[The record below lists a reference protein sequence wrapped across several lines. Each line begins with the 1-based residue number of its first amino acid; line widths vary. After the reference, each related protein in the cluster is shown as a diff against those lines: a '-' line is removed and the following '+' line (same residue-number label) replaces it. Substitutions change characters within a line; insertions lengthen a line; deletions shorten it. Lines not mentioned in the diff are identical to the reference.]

1 MRKIIIIVCMMC
13 LVVTGC
19 AYGGGSNEQ
28 NDATI
33 TLEQI
38 KNVFEKHGIPLTE
51 KTDINPDAVFSR
63 AYNDIKPEQFSYN
76 TSQNISIYMYSSS
89 KEAKKGLEDFAES
102 WATADLASYR
112 SHHVAN
118 VLFFYGTETMLGE
131 DKVTMAVE
139 ELKSLT
145 KE

>member
-19 AYGGGSNEQ
+19 TYGGGSNEQ

-38 KNVFEKHGIPLTE
+38 KNVFKKHGIPLTE

-89 KEAKKGLEDFAES
+89 KEAKKGLEDFAGS
-102 WATADLASYR
+102 WAAADLEPYR

-118 VLFFYGTETMLGE
+118 VLFFYGTETTLGE

-139 ELKSLT
+139 VLKSLT